1 MGGNG
6 FGLDRMAISVQ
17 RVRVRAPVKVA
28 GRLSPVTRRTPLA
41 PRSGGRSTSPRPSL
55 RRLLPVAVAGAALA
69 LSACQTQSP
78 IQTDVAYVAADG
90 VPVDL
95 GSVQLR
101 DLVVISGGK
110 DKPGVL
116 SASVSNTSGD
126 AQRISFSLPQGQPVY
141 AESPA
146 YSERRL
152 SDESQVQLPSVPV
165 NAGDVVT
172 LSIQTPTAPA
182 VVVVVPVLKAAGY
195 YASLAPTNAPTPT
208 DTAAA
213 TP

>member
-1 MGGNG
+1 M
-6 FGLDRMAISVQ
+6 Q
-17 RVRVRAPVKVA
+17 RVRVRAPGQVA
-28 GRLSPVTRRTPLA
+28 GRLSSVTRRTPLA

-55 RRLLPVAVAGAALA
+55 RRLAPAVVAAAGAALT

-95 GSVQLR
+95 GTVQLR

-110 DKPGVL
+110 GQPGVL
-116 SASVSNTSGD
+116 SASVSNTGAD
-126 AQRISFSLPQGQPVY
+126 AQRLSFALPQGQPVY
-141 AESPA
+141 AEAPA

-152 SDESQVQLPSVPV
+152 SDSSQVQLPAVPV

-182 VVVVVPVLKAAGY
+182 VVVVVPVLKASGY
-195 YASLAPTNAPTPT
+195 YASLAPTNAPSPT
-208 DTAAA
+208 STATA

>member
-1 MGGNG
+1 
-6 FGLDRMAISVQ
+6 MAISVQ
-17 RVRVRAPVKVA
+17 RVRVRAPTKVA
-28 GRLSPVTRRTPLA
+28 ARLSPVTRRTPLA
-41 PRSGGRSTSPRPSL
+41 PRSGGRSTSPRSL

-78 IQTDVAYVAADG
+78 IQTNVTYVAADG

-95 GSVQLR
+95 GPVQLR

-141 AESPA
+141 AEAPA

-152 SDESQVQLPSVPV
+152 SDPSQVQLPGVPV

-172 LSIQTPTAPA
+172 LSVQTPTAPA

>member
-1 MGGNG
+1 
-6 FGLDRMAISVQ
+6 
-17 RVRVRAPVKVA
+17 
-28 GRLSPVTRRTPLA
+28 
-41 PRSGGRSTSPRPSL
+41 
-55 RRLLPVAVAGAALA
+55 VAVAGAALA

-110 DKPGVL
+110 DKAGVL
-116 SASVSNTSGD
+116 SASVSNSGSE
-126 AQRISFSLPQGQPVY
+126 AQRISFALPQGQPVY

-146 YSERRL
+146 HSERRL
-152 SDESQVQLPSVPV
+152 SDGAQVQLPAVPV

-172 LSIQTPTAPA
+172 LRVQSASAPA
-182 VVVVVPVLKAAGY
+182 VVVVVPVLKASGY
-195 YASLAPTNAPTPT
+195 YASLGPTDAPTPT
-208 DTAAA
+208 DTATATATA

>member
-1 MGGNG
+1 
-6 FGLDRMAISVQ
+6 MAFSVQ
-17 RVRVRAPVKVA
+17 RVRVRAPVQVA
-28 GRLSPVTRRTPLA
+28 GRLCPVTRRTPLA
-41 PRSGGRSTSPRPSL
+41 PRSGGRSTSPRTPL
-55 RRLLPVAVAGAALA
+55 RRLARFLVPVAVAGAAFA

-116 SASVSNTSGD
+116 SASVSNSGAD
-126 AQRISFSLPQGQPVY
+126 AQRISFSVAQGQPVY
-141 AESPA
+141 AEAPA

-152 SDESQVQLPSVPV
+152 SDESQVQLPGVPV

-172 LSIQTPTAPA
+172 LSVQTPTAPA
-182 VVVVVPVLKAAGY
+182 VVVVVPVVKASGY

-208 DTAAA
+208 ESATA

>member
-1 MGGNG
+1 M
-6 FGLDRMAISVQ
+6 Q
-17 RVRVRAPVKVA
+17 RVRVRAPVQVA

-41 PRSGGRSTSPRPSL
+41 PRSGGRFTSPRPSL
-55 RRLLPVAVAGAALA
+55 RRLVPVAVAGAALA

-78 IQTDVAYVAADG
+78 VQTDVPYVAADG

-116 SASVSNTSGD
+116 SAAVSNTSGE
-126 AQRISFSLPQGQPVY
+126 AQRLSFALPQGQPVY
-141 AESPA
+141 SEAPA
-146 YSERRL
+146 HSERRL
-152 SDESQVQLPSVPV
+152 SDATQVQLPAVPV
-165 NAGDVVT
+165 NPGDVVT
-172 LSIQTPTAPA
+172 LSVQSASAPA
-182 VVVVVPVLKAAGY
+182 VVVVVPVLKASGY
-195 YASLAPTNAPTPT
+195 YASLAPTAAPAPSPT
-208 DTAAA
+208 ATATA

>member
-1 MGGNG
+1 M
-6 FGLDRMAISVQ
+6 Q
-17 RVRVRAPVKVA
+17 RVRVRAPVQVA

-41 PRSGGRSTSPRPSL
+41 PRSGGRFTSPRPSL
-55 RRLLPVAVAGAALA
+55 RRLVPVAVAGAALA

-78 IQTDVAYVAADG
+78 VQTDVPYVAADG

-116 SASVSNTSGD
+116 SAAVSNTSGE
-126 AQRISFSLPQGQPVY
+126 AQRLSFALPQGQPVY
-141 AESPA
+141 AEAPA
-146 YSERRL
+146 HSERRL
-152 SDESQVQLPSVPV
+152 SDATQVQLPAVPV
-165 NAGDVVT
+165 NPGDVVT
-172 LSIQTPTAPA
+172 LSVQSASAPA
-182 VVVVVPVLKAAGY
+182 VVVVVPVLKASGY
-195 YASLAPTNAPTPT
+195 YASLAPTAAPAPSPT
-208 DTAAA
+208 ATATA

>member
-1 MGGNG
+1 
-6 FGLDRMAISVQ
+6 
-17 RVRVRAPVKVA
+17 
-28 GRLSPVTRRTPLA
+28 
-41 PRSGGRSTSPRPSL
+41 
-55 RRLLPVAVAGAALA
+55 VAVAVTGAALA

-126 AQRISFSLPQGQPVY
+126 AQRIAFSLAQGQPVY
-141 AESPA
+141 AEAPA
-146 YSERRL
+146 HSERRL
-152 SDESQVQLPSVPV
+152 SDATQVQLPAVPV
-165 NAGDVVT
+165 NPGDVVT
-172 LSIQTPTAPA
+172 LNVQSASAPA
-182 VVVVVPVLKAAGY
+182 VVVVVPVLKADGY
-195 YASLAPTNAPTPT
+195 YASLAPTNAPT
-208 DTAAA
+208 TATATATA

>member
-1 MGGNG
+1 
-6 FGLDRMAISVQ
+6 
-17 RVRVRAPVKVA
+17 
-28 GRLSPVTRRTPLA
+28 
-41 PRSGGRSTSPRPSL
+41 
-55 RRLLPVAVAGAALA
+55 VAVAVSGAALA

-78 IQTDVAYVAADG
+78 IQTDVPYVAADG

-126 AQRISFSLPQGQPVY
+126 SQRIAFSLAQGQPVY

-146 YSERRL
+146 HSERRL
-152 SDESQVQLPSVPV
+152 SDATQVQLPGVPV

-172 LSIQTPTAPA
+172 LSVQAASAPA

-195 YASLAPTNAPTPT
+195 YATLAPTNAPT
-208 DTAAA
+208 TATATA